1 MTAPNLKWSPT
12 AVHQL
17 REQMALSQEAFA
29 EVVGTTRQT
38 IINWEHGHQAP
49 KKMASRLL
57 SALASQV
64 DRGEWGSGVEE
75 EAIDPQL
82 KELVLQTEDPEV
94 TVQALVRMVRKL
106 EAE

>member
-1 MTAPNLKWSPT
+1 
-12 AVHQL
+12 
-17 REQMALSQEAFA
+17 EAFA

>member
-1 MTAPNLKWSPT
+1 MTAPNRKWSPT